1 MSSVC
6 ICRTIIWFCLPLTPP
21 NPKMLHLESTRRRDK
36 ILTTSIKSARI
47 IKSTHSKKT
56 ENRSNVMG
64 CGMMELHTGE
74 WLTSHQTGWCGS
86 GRWAS
91 LLLATTTL
99 LFHGVLLQMSPK
111 QKMIDSHNAA
121 QMQMSH
127 KTNSCHSINCEHRQQ
142 RQRQRE
148 PQLRPVLRL
157 DHELTHSSETKS
169 HCCDVAAINTN
180 TGS

>member
-1 MSSVC
+1 MLSVC
-6 ICRTIIWFCLPLTPP
+6 ICQTIIWFCLPLSPL
-21 NPKMLHLESTRRRDK
+21 KSKDALSTRINPETWQNINDIHQICR
-36 ILTTSIKSARI
+36 
-47 IKSTHSKKT
+47 IKSTHSKRS
-56 ENRSNVMG
+56 ENRSSVIV

-86 GRWAS
+86 GCRAS

-111 QKMIDSHNAA
+111 QKMIDSHNVA

-127 KTNSCHSINCEHRQQ
+127 KTNSCRSINCEHRQQ

-148 PQLRPVLRL
+148 PQLRPALRL
-157 DHELTHSSETKS
+157 DHELTHSSDTKS
-169 HCCDVAAINTN
+169 RCCDVAAINTN